1 MYLYD
6 AWISRIGNIVNGQV
20 IMQVPLAAWYPVVDM
35 ILTVHPVLD
44 LYGGMGHGKHNWIIY
59 ILLTLINI
67 TKIMSL
73 IPTIKSTMDTNKKH
87 QPALKRTLK
96 ALNLTLLL
104 LSNLP
109 RLLLS
114 SNINQI
120 HKSLTLQPSQRLP
133 NPTPLDT
140 SRPILKQTSHNRPRH
155 HHKPQLTASP
165 ASPQSALDTSLPRRV
180 HGRAEEVE
188 GCAAAVAQ
196 EGERQAA

>member
-1 MYLYD
+1 
-6 AWISRIGNIVNGQV
+6 
-20 IMQVPLAAWYPVVDM
+20 M

-44 LYGGMGHGKHNWIIY
+44 LYGGMSHGKHNWIIY

-67 TKIMSL
+67 TKIMNL
-73 IPTIKSTMDTNKKH
+73 IPTIKSTMGTNKKH

-96 ALNLTLLL
+96 ALSLTLL

-109 RLLLS
+109 RLLLRD
-114 SNINQI
+114 NINQI
-120 HKSLTLQPSQRLP
+120 HKSLTPQPSQRLP

-140 SRPILKQTSHNRPRH
+140 SRPTLEQTSHNCPRH
-155 HHKPQLTASP
+155 HNKPQLTASP